1 MHIPF
6 DKFTEE
12 KAEELVKFL
21 AEKEAVVFLCMWSKQ
36 PGPSCASDYARMRVK
51 HIENNAVEKQR
62 VLVLS
67 GGMNAVMKEWLCSGT
82 AGALIEAYE
91 ESKWKKDKNIGLIH

>member
-12 KAEELVKFL
+12 KAEELVKL
-21 AEKEAVVFLCMWSKQ
+21 LIEKESVVFLCMYSKQ

-51 HIENNAVEKQR
+51 YVEDNAVQKQQT
-62 VLVLS
+62 V
-67 GGMNAVMKEWLCSGT
+67 KCSNT
-82 AGALIEAYE
+82 RDSVI
-91 ESKWKKDKNIGLIH
+91 